1 MEKICKFTEKH
12 LRWSLFWWSCR
23 SVVCSSKRLRHRC
36 LALVFKNFFNTII
49 LRNIRW
55 RLSVHNPPN
64 KQFLF
69 TFDSYYLKNSLIFL
83 FEVNLVFYK
92 SAAAEV
98 KLLVQKVHEKHK
110 MTITETA
117 LDQVIYY
124 WSATWTKTTSL
135 KDFPWLFKGGLNC
148 LLKEERAPLLILKL
162 MEIANVK
169 INKPFFFVL
178 KLSIHLFNIVT
189 TLNIAWYKNSDPF
202 AIQVNNP
209 LLKASIK
216 YRNHPSVV
224 RIRKKGTVIS

>member
-1 MEKICKFTEKH
+1 MWNFINTEAPIYRCSTEKP
-12 LRWSLFWWSCR
+12 LWKKFANSQKNTCVGVFFWWSCR

-83 FEVNLVFYK
+83 FEVNLVLYK

-124 WSATWTKTTSL
+124 WSATWTKTASL

-148 LLKEERAPLLILKL
+148 LLKEERALLLILKL

-178 KLSIHLFNIVT
+178 KLSIHLFENYFRFNQTEIT
-189 TLNIAWYKNSDPF
+189 KCNLSNF
-202 AIQVNNP
+202 
-209 LLKASIK
+209 
-216 YRNHPSVV
+216 
-224 RIRKKGTVIS
+224 